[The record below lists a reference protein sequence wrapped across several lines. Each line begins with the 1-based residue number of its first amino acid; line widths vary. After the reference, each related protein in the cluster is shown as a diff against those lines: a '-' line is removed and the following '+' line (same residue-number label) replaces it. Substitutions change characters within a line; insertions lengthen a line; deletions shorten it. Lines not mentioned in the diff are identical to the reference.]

1 MQAWRESVG
10 VKDKHHPFAKHVDQR
25 ALLDDDLY
33 KYKHPE
39 QHAETERYA
48 VRGETPTWPSEHRG
62 RSEAPETEK
71 PNQQAKIGEQESYTQ
86 QEQRSQ

>member
-48 VRGETPTWPSEHRG
+48 VRGD
-62 RSEAPETEK
+62 AYL
-71 PNQQAKIGEQESYTQ
+71 AK
-86 QEQRSQ
+86 